1 MKHTG
6 NVISYQ
12 CQRYHTC
19 TAQNHRMVKVRRD
32 LWCDL
37 VHLLKQGHLQ
47 KVSKD
52 HVQTAFEYLQE
63 RRFHN
68 LPGHP
73 VPVLSDLHI
82 EKVLSDAQT
91 EAPMFQFV
99 PTASCPVTGHN

>member
-1 MKHTG
+1 
-6 NVISYQ
+6 
-12 CQRYHTC
+12 
-19 TAQNHRMVKVRRD
+19 MVKVRRD